1 MRYWVYMNGE
11 VPGSYEPEQLAGLP
25 GFTMTTL
32 VCPAQ
37 GEIAEKNWRR
47 AGEFDDI
54 ARCVSARAEKSAPPA
69 PPAAGPAASSAAD
82 VGSMLDTA
90 SNRLFSHGADLVK
103 ELENRREARALSVSL
118 QRQIAALKEELS
130 QSRERADM
138 LEMRLPRIVELE
150 EAHRKEHE
158 ALQSLQNSLKAREES
173 LNEARMALETMKNE
187 LDSARRRLAETQNDL
202 TMRNRL
208 VDKLSKELS
217 DKELSLAKSLGLI
230 RRMEEDL
237 NRLCPEGLPGGSVSS
252 ALSKPAPSAAP
263 LEPARLADAAAKP
276 LIQAEPLAQA
286 EAAPAEATPPETAL
300 AAGELAFTTDE
311 PPAMPPYLEPPQ
323 DRPKA
328 HQALVNLIRKV
339 FPGGQPH

>member
-11 VPGSYEPEQLAGLP
+11 VPGSYEPEQLAALP

-54 ARCVSARAEKSAPPA
+54 ARFVSARAEKSAPPA
-69 PPAAGPAASSAAD
+69 PPPAGPASSSAAD
-82 VGSMLDTA
+82 VDSMLDTA
-90 SNRLFSHGADLVK
+90 SNRLFSHVADLMK
-103 ELENRREARALSVSL
+103 ELENRREERALSTSL
-118 QRQIAALKEELS
+118 QRQIAALKEELA
-130 QSRERADM
+130 QTRERANM
-138 LEMRLPRIVELE
+138 LEMRLPRIAELE
-150 EAHRKEHE
+150 ESHRKDHE
-158 ALQSLQNSLKAREES
+158 SLQSLQASLQSREQALNDARIAMEK
-173 LNEARMALETMKNE
+173 LKNE
-187 LDSARRRLAETQNDL
+187 SEAIKRRLVETQNDL

-237 NRLCPEGLPGGSVSS
+237 NRLCPGGLPAAS
-252 ALSKPAPSAAP
+252 AP
-263 LEPARLADAAAKP
+263 AAAKP
-276 LIQAEPLAQA
+276 EPVLPAGPSVQPLVEL
-286 EAAPAEATPPETAL
+286 EASPAPADLPSAS
-300 AAGELAFTTDE
+300 FTTDE
-311 PPAMPPYLEPPQ
+311 PPPTPPYLEPASE

-328 HQALVNLIRKV
+328 HQALVNLIRKA
-339 FPGGQPH
+339 FPGQPH